1 MTYFSFLFYFV
12 LTPAILFT
20 LLVGPTRREWA
31 ALGMLAILTYVWT
44 TPWDNYLVGSGV
56 WYYDPQLVSGLV
68 FGWVPLEEYLFFGL
82 QCWMT
87 SLWTLG
93 LIRAIS
99 RKDAKA
105 PSLILFGL
113 VYVGVLVFAFSP
125 LRPVTFS
132 PLPAASVPS
141 TDLPPL
147 PFGQWNYLVLILGW
161 ALPVIAGQAF
171 LGYGAFRAHWQAYL
185 LGCLIP
191 ALYLTAL
198 DSLAIGS
205 GTWTIAPSQSVNVFL
220 PGGVPIEE
228 GVFFFVTN
236 LMVVQGWLL
245 FTSPIAHARIFA
257 LLGRKLKDDG
267 RTLALP

>member
-1 MTYFSFLFYFV
+1 MTYFSFLLYFV
-12 LTPAILFT
+12 LTPAIIFT
-20 LLVGPTRREWA
+20 LFVRPSRREWA
-31 ALGMLAILTYVWT
+31 TLGILTVITYVWT

-56 WYYDPQLVSGLV
+56 WYYDPQLVANIV

-93 LIRAIS
+93 LVRAFS
-99 RKDAKA
+99 RQDAQTQRVRPLA
-105 PSLILFGL
+105 AVFGALLAIGLFILGPSPKTEGAG
-113 VYVGVLVFAFSP
+113 VGV
-125 LRPVTFS
+125 
-132 PLPAASVPS
+132 

-147 PFGQWNYLVLILGW
+147 PFGQWNYLVLILAW

-185 LGCLIP
+185 LGFLVP
-191 ALYLTAL
+191 AIYLTAL

-228 GVFFFVTN
+228 GVFFLVTN
-236 LMVVQGWLL
+236 IMVVQGWLL

-257 LLGRKLKDDG
+257 LLGQKMVGDG
-267 RTLALP
+267 RTLTA